1 MTRLPGL
8 KLSEEEERVLAEID
22 KRSFGCP
29 RIPHDDDYHVSHMLK
44 TLFMGMSYVS
54 LSEEEERLIEKV
66 DDWLDGVWAGLY
78 PPEDLWIEVED
89 WLYDEMKMNIY
100 NYDNKIV
107 KRATMKFVKVDGE
120 WTLYIQEVR
129 GR

>member
-8 KLSEEEERVLAEID
+8 KLSEEEERMLAEID

-29 RIPHDDDYHVSHMLK
+29 RIPHDTQYHISHMLK
-44 TLFMGMSYVS
+44 VLFMSMSYVRD
-54 LSEEEERLIEKV
+54 EEEERLIEKIE
-66 DDWLDGVWAGLY
+66 DWLDEVWAGLY
-78 PPEDLWIEVED
+78 PPEDLWVEVED
-89 WLYDEMKMNIY
+89 WLGDEMRMNIY

-107 KRATMKFVKVDGE
+107 KRATMKFMKLVDGE
-120 WTLYIQEVR
+120 WTLHISQVR